1 MATKAEIRNYA
12 AANGISNAEARAHF
26 IEQAKQRNADDSYIC
41 NLFIKKYDERDG
53 STEFQHGQIS
63 IPKKP
68 YGNRT
73 DLIGSLGFEWK
84 HDSRALL
91 AVAAYLSHSPSLQL
105 AASNL
110 GGIRLAAGG
119 IVMGN
124 SGIHEIDLDNLG
136 CVIEFTADVR
146 GVSTAGP
153 QWMSPGDVDAYAKV
167 TVARHAKTHDIK
179 VAA

>member
-1 MATKAEIRNYA
+1 MATTAEIRNYA
-12 AANGISNAEARAHF
+12 TANGISNAEARAHF

-41 NLFIKKYDERDG
+41 NLFIKKYDKRDG
-53 STEFQHGQIS
+53 STEFQHGLIS

-91 AVAAYLSHSPSLQL
+91 TVAAYLSHSPSLRL
-105 AASNL
+105 AASNV
-110 GGIRLAAGG
+110 GA

-124 SGIHEIDLDNLG
+124 GGIQEIDLDNLG

-146 GVSTAGP
+146 GCGTAGP
-153 QWMSPGDVDAYAKV
+153 QWMSPCDVDAYAKV
-167 TVARHAKTHDIK
+167 TAARYAKTHDIK